1 MMNTLAAGRFRE
13 GNSLLH
19 RADPRSKLL
28 MIFLLIVALFMVK
41 SPASFFVLISLA
53 VSTLIISGSAFR
65 DVLRGLK
72 PIMILVLIASFSNL
86 VLSGG
91 EPLSERGFLH
101 HIPRE
106 GIFATLEM
114 VARLI
119 ALCSGTMI
127 MTATTP
133 PTSLMEGGARLV
145 QPLQRLGVPVTEI
158 TMILSLS
165 FNFIPMV
172 AETAQAL
179 ASVYL
184 ARSARYHRGRMFRKA
199 RVCARILAPLVLTLF
214 KKGDELMVRYRAADS
229 GAPVV
234 ADKPPSTGFSRDDLK
249 LAGCMLVC
257 FCTLFYLET
266 GIH

>member
-1 MMNTLAAGRFRE
+1 MLNTLVAGRFQE
-13 GNSLLH
+13 GNSILH

-28 MIFLLIVALFMVK
+28 MIFLLILALFMVK
-41 SPASFFVLISLA
+41 SAASFLVLISLTL
-53 VSTLIISGSAFR
+53 STLIISGSAFR

-72 PIMILVLIASFSNL
+72 PIMIMVLIASFSNL

-106 GIFATLEM
+106 GIFATLKM

-133 PTSLMEGGARLV
+133 PASLMEGGARLV

-158 TMILSLS
+158 TLILSLS
-165 FNFIPMV
+165 LNFIPMV
-172 AETAQAL
+172 AETAQTL

-184 ARSARYHRGRMFRKA
+184 ARFVRYHRGRMFRKA
-199 RVCARILAPLVLTLF
+199 KVCTRILAPLVLTLF
-214 KKGDELMVRYRAADS
+214 KKGDEVMVRYRATDS
-229 GAPVV
+229 GEQVV
-234 ADKPPSTGFSRDDLK
+234 TEKLSSKGFSRDDFK

-257 FCTLFYLET
+257 FCTLLYFET
-266 GIH
+266 VI